1 MSDDLIWNV
10 INKQFCSFQIKPH
23 VSQNNQSFCR
33 NEYNVTGLCDRRSCP
48 LANAQYATV
57 KQVDGKLYLYIK
69 TVERSHTPRNLWQRI
84 RLSKEYAK
92 ALKQIDEHLMYW
104 TEFNINKCKQRFT
117 RLKQVQ
123 ITERR
128 MALKEERG
136 EVSER
141 NYVGV
146 KHKVKK
152 REEKRE
158 RKALA
163 AARIEKAIEKELL
176 DRLKSGAYGDKPL
189 NVDDKIWKKVLG
201 KMEDKNT
208 EEELE
213 DEMDSEDDVQ
223 LDSEDE
229 DEDEDE
235 GQIEYV
241 EGDEDEE
248 DEMVDMEDLEKWL
261 GQDSDASDDSE
272 SEEEEDDDNEEE
284 DDQDKKSAKKPTQ
297 QKGKKI
303 KGRRPRLEIEYEEEP
318 LTNIAAS

>member
-1 MSDDLIWNV
+1 M
-10 INKQFCSFQIKPH
+10 
-23 VSQNNQSFCR
+23 
-33 NEYNVTGLCDRRSCP
+33 
-48 LANAQYATV
+48 
-57 KQVDGKLYLYIK
+57 DGKLYLYMK
-69 TVERSHTPRNLWQRI
+69 TVERAHTPKNLWQRI
-84 RLSKEYAK
+84 KLSKEYAR
-92 ALKQIDEHLMYW
+92 ALKQIDEHLIYW
-104 TEFNINKCKQRFT
+104 TDFNINKCKQRFT

-128 MALKEERG
+128 MALREERG

-201 KMEDKNT
+201 KLEEKNT
-208 EEELE
+208 EEDVE
-213 DEMDSEDDVQ
+213 DEEEFDSDEEDVM
-223 LDSEDE
+223 LNSEDE
-229 DEDEDE
+229 DEDEDD
-235 GQIEYV
+235 GQVEYV
-241 EGDEDEE
+241 EMDEDEE

-261 GQDSDASDDSE
+261 GHDSE
-272 SEEEEDDDNEEE
+272 SESESESDNDDESDADE
-284 DDQDKKSAKKPTQ
+284 KPN
-297 QKGKKI
+297 KKKI
-303 KGRRPRLEIEYEEEP
+303 KTKRAGRGARPHVEVEYEEEP
-318 LTNIAAS
+318 MTNIATN

>member
-1 MSDDLIWNV
+1 MSDDLIWKV
-10 INKQFCSFQIKPH
+10 ISKQFCSFQIRPH
-23 VSQNNQSFCR
+23 QSQNNQDFCR

-57 KQVDGKLYLYIK
+57 KQVDGKLYLYMK
-69 TVERSHTPRNLWQRI
+69 TVERSHTPKNLWQRI
-84 RLSKEYAK
+84 KLSKDFTK
-92 ALKQIDEHLMYW
+92 ALKQIDENLLYW
-104 TEFNINKCKQRFT
+104 NDFNINKCKQRFT

-128 MALKEERG
+128 MALREERG

-163 AARIEKAIEKELL
+163 AARIEKSIEKELL

-201 KMEDKNT
+201 KMEDEDQEN
-208 EEELE
+208 ELE
-213 DEMDSEDDVQ
+213 DEEEFDSDEDVQ
-223 LDSEDE
+223 LDSD
-229 DEDEDE
+229 DE
-235 GQIEYV
+235 GSGEIEYV
-241 EGDEDEE
+241 EADEDEE

-261 GQDSDASDDSE
+261 GKDSDDESDSDD
-272 SEEEEDDDNEEE
+272 EDDDEEPE
-284 DDQDKKSAKKPTQ
+284 VKP
-297 QKGKKI
+297 KKI
-303 KGRRPRLEIEYEEEP
+303 KTKRARIEVEYEEEP
-318 LTNIAAS
+318 MTNIAN

>member
-1 MSDDLIWNV
+1 MSDDLIWKV
-10 INKQFCSFQIKPH
+10 INKQFCSFQIRPH
-23 VSQNNQSFCR
+23 VSQNDQAFCR

-57 KQVDGKLYLYIK
+57 KQVDGRIYIYMK
-69 TVERSHTPRNLWQRI
+69 TVERAHTPANLWQRI

-92 ALKQIDEHLMYW
+92 ALKQIDEQLMYW
-104 TEFNINKCKQRFT
+104 NEFNINKCKQRFT

-128 MALKEERG
+128 MALKAERG
-136 EVSER
+136 DVSER
-141 NYVGV
+141 SYVGV

-201 KMEDKNT
+201 KMDDNEREDRD
-208 EEELE
+208 LE
-213 DEMDSEDDVQ
+213 MDEMESDEDVE
-223 LDSEDE
+223 LDSDS
-229 DEDEDE
+229 DDG
-235 GQIEYV
+235 GQVEYV
-241 EGDEDEE
+241 EMDDDEE

-261 GQDSDASDDSE
+261 GQDSDEDSDEDSDD
-272 SEEEEDDDNEEE
+272 EDNDNEDNDDE
-284 DDQDKKSAKKPTQ
+284 DKDKSKP
-297 QKGKKI
+297 KKI
-303 KGRRPRLEIEYEEEP
+303 KTKRAKRPRIEVEYEEEP
-318 LTNIAAS
+318 MTNIAN

>member
-1 MSDDLIWNV
+1 MSDDLIWKV
-10 INKQFCSFQIKPH
+10 ISKQFCSFQIRPH
-23 VSQNNQSFCR
+23 QSQNNQDFCR

-57 KQVDGKLYLYIK
+57 KQVDGKLYLYMK
-69 TVERSHTPRNLWQRI
+69 TVERSHTPKNLWQRI
-84 RLSKEYAK
+84 KLSKDFTK
-92 ALKQIDEHLMYW
+92 ALKQIDENLLYW
-104 TEFNINKCKQRFT
+104 NDFNINKCKQRFT

-128 MALKEERG
+128 MALREERG

-163 AARIEKAIEKELL
+163 AARIEKSIEKELL

-201 KMEDKNT
+201 KMEDEDQEN
-208 EEELE
+208 ELE
-213 DEMDSEDDVQ
+213 DEEEFDSDEDVQ
-223 LDSEDE
+223 LDSD
-229 DEDEDE
+229 DE
-235 GQIEYV
+235 GSGEIEYV
-241 EGDEDEE
+241 EADEDDE

-261 GQDSDASDDSE
+261 GKDSDDESDSDDE
-272 SEEEEDDDNEEE
+272 DDEEEPEV
-284 DDQDKKSAKKPTQ
+284 KP
-297 QKGKKI
+297 KKI
-303 KGRRPRLEIEYEEEP
+303 KTKRARIEVEYEEEP
-318 LTNIAAS
+318 MTNIAN

>member
-10 INKQFCSFQIKPH
+10 INKQFCSFQIRPH
-23 VSQNNQSFCR
+23 VSQNNQNFCR

-57 KQVDGKLYLYIK
+57 KQVDGKLYLYMK
-69 TVERSHTPRNLWQRI
+69 TVERAHTPKNLWQRI

-201 KMEDKNT
+201 KMEDNNN

-261 GQDSDASDDSE
+261 GQDSDASDSE
-272 SEEEEDDDNEEE
+272 SDSDDNSDNEEDE
-284 DDQDKKSAKKPTQ
+284 ENKEQKKQ
-297 QKGKKI
+297 QPKRKKI
-303 KGRRPRLEIEYEEEP
+303 KTKRARIEVEYEDEP
-318 LTNIAAS
+318 LTNIATS

>member
-1 MSDDLIWNV
+1 MSEDLIWKV
-10 INKQFCSFQIKPH
+10 ISKEFCSFQIRPH
-23 VSQNNQSFCR
+23 QSQNNQDFCR

-57 KQVDGKLYLYIK
+57 KQVDGKLYLYMK
-69 TVERSHTPRNLWQRI
+69 TVERSHTPKNLWQRI
-84 RLSKEYAK
+84 KLSKDFTK
-92 ALKQIDEHLMYW
+92 ALKQIDENLLYW
-104 TEFNINKCKQRFT
+104 NDFNINKCKQRFT

-128 MALKEERG
+128 MALREERG

-163 AARIEKAIEKELL
+163 AARIEKSIEKELL

-201 KMEDKNT
+201 KMEDEDQEN
-208 EEELE
+208 ELE
-213 DEMDSEDDVQ
+213 DEEEFDSDEDVQ
-223 LDSEDE
+223 LDSD
-229 DEDEDE
+229 DE
-235 GQIEYV
+235 GSGEIEYV
-241 EGDEDEE
+241 EADEDEE

-261 GQDSDASDDSE
+261 GKDSDDESDSDDE
-272 SEEEEDDDNEEE
+272 DNDEEPEV
-284 DDQDKKSAKKPTQ
+284 KP
-297 QKGKKI
+297 KKI
-303 KGRRPRLEIEYEEEP
+303 KTKRARIEVEYEEEP
-318 LTNIAAS
+318 MTNIAN

>member
-1 MSDDLIWNV
+1 MSDDLIWKV
-10 INKQFCSFQIKPH
+10 INKQFCSFQIRPH
-23 VSQNNQSFCR
+23 VSQNNQDFCR

-48 LANAQYATV
+48 LANSQYATV
-57 KQVDGKLYLYIK
+57 KQVDGKLYLYMK
-69 TVERSHTPRNLWQRI
+69 TVERSHTPKNLWQRI
-84 RLSKEYAK
+84 RLSKNFTT
-92 ALKQIDEHLMYW
+92 ALKQIDDNLIYW
-104 TEFNINKCKQRFT
+104 SDFNINKCKQRFT

-128 MALKEERG
+128 LALREERG

-201 KMEDKNT
+201 KIEVDDNEQADEN
-208 EEELE
+208 EEE
-213 DEMDSEDDVQ
+213 DFDSDDDVL
-223 LDSEDE
+223 LDSD
-229 DEDEDE
+229 DDQG
-235 GQIEYV
+235 GQIEYI
-241 EGDEDEE
+241 EADEDDD
-248 DEMVDMEDLEKWL
+248 DELVDMEDLENWL
-261 GQDSDASDDSE
+261 GQDSDDDSNSDD
-272 SEEEEDDDNEEE
+272 DDD
-284 DDQDKKSAKKPTQ
+284 DDDDENSDESDTDNSKN
-297 QKGKKI
+297 QKAKKI
-303 KGRRPRLEIEYEEEP
+303 KTKRAKIHVEYEEEP
-318 LTNIAAS
+318 MTNIITN

>member
-1 MSDDLIWNV
+1 MSDDLIWQV
-10 INKQFCSFQIKPH
+10 INKQFCSFQIRPH
-23 VSQNNQSFCR
+23 QSQNNQDFCR

-57 KQVDGKLYLYIK
+57 KQVDGKLYLYMK
-69 TVERSHTPRNLWQRI
+69 TVERAHTPKNTWQRI
-84 RLSKEYAK
+84 KLSKEYAK
-92 ALKQIDEHLMYW
+92 ALRQIDENLMYW
-104 TEFNINKCKQRFT
+104 SEFNINKCKQRFT

-136 EVSER
+136 DISER

-201 KMEDKNT
+201 KIEDTQEVN
-208 EEELE
+208 EEEE
-213 DEMDSEDDVQ
+213 ENEFDSDEDVQ

-229 DEDEDE
+229 DDDNGE
-235 GQIEYV
+235 IEYV
-241 EGDEDEE
+241 EADDD

-261 GQDSDASDDSE
+261 GNDSDASESESE
-272 SEEEEDDDNEEE
+272 SEEEDDEAE
-284 DDQDKKSAKKPTQ
+284 Q
-297 QKGKKI
+297 QPKRKKI
-303 KGRRPRLEIEYEEEP
+303 KTKRARIEVEYEEEP
-318 LTNIAAS
+318 MTNIATH

>member
-10 INKQFCSFQIKPH
+10 INKQFCSFQIRPH
-23 VSQNNQSFCR
+23 QSQNNQDFCR

-57 KQVDGKLYLYIK
+57 KQVDGKLYLYMK

-92 ALKQIDEHLMYW
+92 ALRQIDENLMYW
-104 TEFNINKCKQRFT
+104 SEFNVNKCKQRFT

-141 NYVGV
+141 QYVGV

-201 KMEDKNT
+201 KIEDT
-208 EEELE
+208 EQDQEEEE
-213 DEMDSEDDVQ
+213 EFDSDEDVQ
-223 LDSEDE
+223 LNSEDE
-229 DEDEDE
+229 DEGGE
-235 GQIEYV
+235 IEYV
-241 EGDEDEE
+241 EADEDEE

-261 GQDSDASDDSE
+261 GQDSDVSDDDS
-272 SEEEEDDDNEEE
+272 SDEDGEDNEADE
-284 DDQDKKSAKKPTQ
+284 QPKR
-297 QKGKKI
+297 KKI
-303 KGRRPRLEIEYEEEP
+303 KTKRARIEVEYEEEP
-318 LTNIAAS
+318 MTNIAA